1 MVVSDLLIVIDSYQ
15 RVWIKIVKNLGS
27 DVFVILKKKLPEK
40 WQYMNKKLAYPYQYL
55 SSIDDFKKP
64 VDNLNKEDFFSKLK
78 NKCPDDEE
86 IERTKEFIN
95 LFFIKDEE
103 EITKLCCKSDVF
115 LSADLFE
122 KFVKY
127 LPKNMVLI
135 LYIV

>member
-27 DVFVILKKKLPEK
+27 DVFVIMKKKLPEK
-40 WQYMNKKLAYPYQYL
+40 WQYMNKKLAYPYQYF

-103 EITKLCCKSDVF
+103 EIAKLCCKSDVF

-135 LYIV
+135 LFIV